1 MTDSQY
7 ELLLWDVLN
16 NGQHKS
22 DRTGTGTRSV
32 FGRQLRY
39 NLAEGFPLITTKQ
52 VHLRSV
58 VGELIWFLS
67 GSTNIGWL
75 KDNGIRIWDEWA
87 DEFGELGPVYG
98 AQWRNW
104 NPKWDPEL
112 CDEWGG
118 VDQIEELIG
127 RLRKDP
133 DSRRH
138 LVTAWNPSDQP
149 YQQLPPCHYSFQ
161 MYVADG
167 RLSCLVNQ
175 RSADLFLGVPFNLAS
190 YALLTHI
197 IAQQTGLMVGELIWS
212 GGDCHIYDNH
222 VDQVREQI
230 SREPF
235 DFPQLALSRRDRFDA
250 YQIDDVEVVGY
261 QHHPRIAAP
270 VAV

>member
-1 MTDSQY
+1 MIDSQY

-16 NGQHKS
+16 NGQKKA
-22 DRTGTGTRSV
+22 DRTGTGTRSS

-67 GSTNIGWL
+67 GSTNIQWL
-75 KDNGIRIWDEWA
+75 RDNGIRIWDEWA
-87 DEFGELGPVYG
+87 DKWGDLGPVYG
-98 AQWRNW
+98 HQWRF
-104 NPKWDPEL
+104 
-112 CDEWGG
+112 WGG
-118 VDQIEELIG
+118 QYPDYETHDQIANLIAG
-127 RLRKDP
+127 LKSDP

-138 LVTAWNPSDQP
+138 LVSAWNVDDLPDMV
-149 YQQLPPCHYSFQ
+149 LPPCHYSFQ

-175 RSADLFLGVPFNLAS
+175 RSADLFLGVPFNIAS

-197 IAQQTGLMVGELIWS
+197 IAQQTGLEVGELIWS

-222 VDQVREQI
+222 VNQVREQI
-230 SREPF
+230 SREPY
-235 DFPQLALSRRDRFDA
+235 DFPQVVLAWRDRFDQ
-250 YQIDDVEVVGY
+250 YEIDDVGVVGY
-261 QHHPRIAAP
+261 QHHPRIVAP